1 MGWSR
6 GKMRKRAV
14 FEHSIITPGFII
26 HPHHYRKTITTL
38 IIPPPK

>member
-26 HPHHYRKTITTL
+26 HPHHYRKTIKTL